1 MADTGAPLNIPYVEA
16 NTLTPDV
23 PLRALADA
31 VNKNLLIPKGTWNSA
46 TAYSKNH
53 VVIYNNA
60 MYRANAANT
69 NKTPGVD
76 AAWDLWL
83 QGVIGADGKSYF
95 GTSTT
100 SLAIST
106 GSKTFTTQ
114 SGMAYIAGSFIKAV
128 SAANS
133 ANYMLGE
140 VTSYSGTTLIAN
152 ITEIGGSGTLA
163 DWSFTLV
170 GQKGATGNTGPTGS
184 TGPKGDP
191 FIINA
196 VDVIANRGDYDSED
210 AGFNFLASDES
221 KLYVRIGTS
230 GWSDGVPF
238 DGGGGS
244 SSANLDMA
252 WLLQ

>member
-1 MADTGAPLNIPYVEA
+1 MADTGAPLYIPYVE
-16 NTLTPDV
+16 NGTLTPDV

-31 VNKNLLIPKGTWNSA
+31 VNENLLIPAGTWNSA
-46 TAYSKNH
+46 TAYSKNQ
-53 VVIYNNA
+53 VVIHDNA
-60 MYRANAANT
+60 MYRANTGNT
-69 NKTPGVD
+69 NKTPGV
-76 AAWDLWL
+76 ASEWDLWL
-83 QGVIGADGKSYF
+83 EGVIGADGKSYF

-100 SLAIST
+100 SLAIGT
-106 GSKTFTTQ
+106 GPKTFTTQ
-114 SGMAYIAGSFIKAV
+114 SGMAYIAGSSIKAV
-128 SAANS
+128 SDANS

-163 DWSFTLV
+163 DWSFTLA
-170 GQKGATGNTGPTGS
+170 GQKGATGATGATGS
-184 TGPKGDP
+184 TGAKGDP
-191 FIINA
+191 FTINA
-196 VDVIANRGDYDSED
+196 VDVIANRGDYDGED

-238 DGGGGS
+238 SGGGGS
-244 SSANLDMA
+244 ASLDTI